1 VTKRVNRIEAQEIR
15 SCLEGIEPEQA
26 RWVLEDYLEGTI
38 SPAIALSRLV
48 LTVNEVAEVEAMVD
62 AVERAWE
69 PPVPVALTRLIKL
82 LRSNRRGLERVA
94 ANLGEHP
101 DPQTPFASPEE
112 AIETARKF
120 FDRAVRRSE
129 EASVAAHSLGDPKLL
144 AKATR
149 EIVDLFERWGMLG
162 PERRTLE
169 IGCGIGRIPAA
180 LAPRVA
186 ESHGIDI
193 SPRMIEAAKRR
204 SADLPN
210 VFFSVSS
217 GRDLAGFADDSL
229 DLVFAVDSFPY
240 IHHAGPEL
248 VEAHFR
254 EAARVL
260 RAGGELGIFNF
271 SYRDDIAADRREFE
285 ARCRDGGFE
294 LLTAGEQP
302 FKIWDG
308 VAFRARKR

>member
-1 VTKRVNRIEAQEIR
+1 V
-15 SCLEGIEPEQA
+15 
-26 RWVLEDYLEGTI
+26 
-38 SPAIALSRLV
+38 PA
-48 LTVNEVAEVEAMVD
+48 
-62 AVERAWE
+62 
-69 PPVPVALTRLIKL
+69 ALTRLIKL
-82 LRSNRRGLERVA
+82 LRTNRRGLERVA

-101 DPQTPFASPEE
+101 DPETPFASPEE
-112 AIETARKF
+112 AIETARRF

-149 EIVDLFERWGMLG
+149 EIVDLFAAWGLLG

-204 SADLPN
+204 SADIPN
-210 VFFSVSS
+210 VFLAVSS
-217 GRDLAGFADDSL
+217 GRDLAGFTDGSL

-248 VEAHFR
+248 VETHVR

-260 RAGGELGIFNF
+260 RTGGELGIFNF

-285 ARCRDGGFE
+285 ALCRNGGFE